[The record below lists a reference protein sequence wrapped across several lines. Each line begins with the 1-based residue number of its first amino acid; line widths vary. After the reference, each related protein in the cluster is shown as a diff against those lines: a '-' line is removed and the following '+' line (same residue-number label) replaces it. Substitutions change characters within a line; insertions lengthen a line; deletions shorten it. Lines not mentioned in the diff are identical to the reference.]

1 MINTANS
8 WSLSESDIKIDSVS
22 SSSRRRLLAGSN
34 VVYTVTGGASGI
46 FNTIIIILII
56 VITIFLGVSASSA
69 QTMIT
74 QAISNAVT
82 SGTFTTNLQT
92 AYGIVSSSYTG
103 TTSYAS
109 VSASS
114 MPTFALVAVL
124 TQSPTQNP
132 TVNPTASSQASS
144 QSSSSLIIGMAGM
157 NQTSLTIL
165 LSLLIS
171 SSKSSVGR
179 GFPRCW
185 CLLCLHEV

>member
-1 MINTANS
+1 VINTANS

-22 SSSRRRLLAGSN
+22 LSSRRRLLAGSS
-34 VVYTVTGGASGI
+34 VVYTVTGGAAGI
-46 FNTIIIILII
+46 FDNIIIILII
-56 VITIFLGVSASSA
+56 VIIIFLGVSASSA
-69 QTMIT
+69 QSMIT
-74 QAISNAVT
+74 QAITSAVT
-82 SGTFTTNLQT
+82 NGNFTANLQT
-92 AYGIVSSSYTG
+92 AHSIVGSSYTG
-103 TTSYAS
+103 TTSFAS

-114 MPTFALVAVL
+114 TPTFVLVAVL
-124 TQSPTQNP
+124 TPSPTLNP
-132 TVNPTASSQASS
+132 TVNPAASSQASS

-165 LSLLIS
+165 LSLLLS